1 MNLLERIEHHLAV
14 ARKENAE
21 GPPYSHDPD
30 QVSYTTGKIEA
41 LEALIKEIND
51 GTVTEESTDAPDI
64 DTQEAIKAIGQAAI
78 EGAKAHG
85 INVKEDEFTAVQPYT
100 DTQAILF
107 RVVDD
112 EDGRSMK
119 VDVRDAVF
127 ILPRINKHLDI
138 YIREEAE

>member
-64 DTQEAIKAIGQAAI
+64 DTQEAIIFQ
-78 EGAKAHG
+78 
-85 INVKEDEFTAVQPYT
+85 
-100 DTQAILF
+100 
-107 RVVDD
+107 VVDD

>member
-1 MNLLERIEHHLAV
+1 MNLLERIEHELQAAEQELKATRAADKFRSAELV
-14 ARKENAE
+14 ATIRAYKRLLTEFK
-21 GPPYSHDPD
+21 P
-30 QVSYTTGKIEA
+30 VS
-41 LEALIKEIND
+41 
-51 GTVTEESTDAPDI
+51 TEAPDI
-64 DTQEAIKAIGQAAI
+64 DTQEAIAAIGRAAI

-138 YIREEAE
+138 YNREEKE